1 MWLHNTTMLVI
12 QQETMYVVAEA
23 DELGE
28 RCERHY
34 KGLQLKTTCN
44 TSL

>member
-23 DELGE
+23 DEE
-28 RCERHY
+28 KE
-34 KGLQLKTTCN
+34 KSKW
-44 TSL
+44 